1 MRILQLANKV
11 PWPPKDGEAIAILT
25 MSKGFFLHGH
35 QVTVLAMN
43 ADEYHVDREELPE
56 HLTAEIDFRL
66 VGIPGRASLGA
77 ILQNLFLSD
86 LPFHAERWI
95 NDPYRDALRRLLSEV
110 EFDVIQIEG
119 LYLCPYISLIRE
131 YSDALI
137 AYRAH
142 NIEHE
147 VWQRTDRFAGIWR
160 FFYLRRLVRR
170 LKKFELSFLN
180 QYDVLV
186 SITERDGLTLDR
198 LGNRKPRYTSQTG
211 IDLSA
216 LVPTAKNLEYPS
228 LFHIGALD
236 WPPSQEGLLWFLNLC
251 WPAVHEKYP
260 TLKFYIAGRNVPAWI
275 ESRFKSEQVIFLG
288 EVEDASSFMNSKAV
302 MVVPLHSGTGM
313 RIKII
318 EGMAL
323 GKAIVSTSV
332 GCEGIPAIDH
342 ENILIAD
349 KPEDFTAAI
358 DALLNDRSLFDRLCK
373 NAVDF
378 IREKFDNLAI
388 IGNLIDFYQRR
399 IIYFNGSQDDAK
411 Q

>member
-1 MRILQLANKV
+1 MKILQLAHKV

-25 MSKGFFLHGH
+25 LSKGFFLHGH

-43 ADEYHVDREELPE
+43 TEEHHVEKEDIPE
-56 HLTAEIDFRL
+56 HLAAEIDFHI
-66 VGIPGRASLGA
+66 VNIPANNSLGK

-86 LPFHAERWI
+86 LPLHAERCI
-95 NDPYRDALRRLLSEV
+95 SNAYYDALIRLLSEKK
-110 EFDVIQIEG
+110 FDVIQIEG
-119 LYLCPYISLIRE
+119 LYLCPYIPVIRK
-131 YSDALI
+131 YSDALVS
-137 AYRAH
+137 YRAH

-147 VWQRTDRFAGIWR
+147 IWQRTNQIAGVWR

-170 LKKFELSFLN
+170 LKKFELNFLN

-186 SITERDGLTLDR
+186 SITERDGYILDQ

-211 IDLSA
+211 IHLSS
-216 LVPTAKNLEYPS
+216 LIPTAKNLEYPS

-236 WPPSQEGLLWFLNLC
+236 WPPSQEGLLWFLNFC
-251 WPAVHEKYP
+251 WPAIHEKYP
-260 TLKFYIAGRNVPAWI
+260 SLKFYIAGRNVPAWI
-275 ESRFKSEQVIFLG
+275 ESRFKSDYVIFLG
-288 EVEDASSFMNSKAV
+288 EVEDAYTFMNSKAI
-302 MVVPLHSGTGM
+302 MIVPLHSGTGM

-349 KPEDFTAAI
+349 KPQYFIASI
-358 DALLNDRSLFDRLCK
+358 DALLSDKSLFERLCK
-373 NAVDF
+373 NSVDF
-378 IREKFDNLAI
+378 IRAKFDNLAI
-388 IGNLIDFYQRR
+388 VGALIDFYKQQMNVRR
-399 IIYFNGSQDDAK
+399 SSGT
-411 Q
+411 

>member
-43 ADEYHVDREELPE
+43 TDEHRIEREEIPE

-66 VGIPGRASLGA
+66 VNIPRRNSFGEFLR
-77 ILQNLFLSD
+77 NLLLSD
-86 LPFHAERWI
+86 LPLHAERYI
-95 NDPYRDALRRLLSEV
+95 NDQYRDALIRVLRENS
-110 EFDVIQIEG
+110 FDIIQIEG
-119 LYLCPYISLIRE
+119 LYLCPYIPLIRK
-131 YSDALI
+131 YSHALI

-147 VWQRTDRFAGIWR
+147 IWQRTDQLAGIWR
-160 FFYLRRLVRR
+160 FFYLRWLVRR

-180 QYDVLV
+180 KYDVLV

-211 IDLSA
+211 IDLST
-216 LVPTAKNLEYPS
+216 LIPTAKNLEYPS

-251 WPAVHEKYP
+251 WPAIHGKYP
-260 TLKFYIAGRNVPAWI
+260 TLNFYIAGRNVPAWI
-275 ESRFKSEQVIFLG
+275 ESRFKDEHVNFLG
-288 EVEDASSFMNSKAV
+288 EVEDAYSFMNSKAV

-342 ENILIAD
+342 DNILIAD
-349 KPEDFTAAI
+349 KPEDFIAAI
-358 DALLNDRSLFDRLCK
+358 DALLSHRSLFDRLCK

-388 IGNLIDFYQRR
+388 IGTLVDFYQHQIATSKR
-399 IIYFNGSQDDAK
+399 SQDTQDG
-411 Q
+411 

>member
-1 MRILQLANKV
+1 MKILQLANKV

-43 ADEYHVDREELPE
+43 TDEHHMEREEIPE

-66 VGIPGRASLGA
+66 VNVPGCNSFGK

-86 LPFHAERWI
+86 LPLHAERCI
-95 NDPYRDALRRLLSEV
+95 NDQYRDALIRVLTEDR
-110 EFDVIQIEG
+110 FDVIQIEG
-119 LYLCPYISLIRE
+119 LYLCPYIPLIRK
-131 YSDALI
+131 YSEALI

-147 VWQRTDRFAGIWR
+147 IWQRTDQLAGIWR

-170 LKKFELSFLN
+170 LRKFELSFLN

-186 SITERDGLTLDR
+186 SVTERDGLTFDR
-198 LGNRKPRYTSQTG
+198 LGNHKPRYTSQTG
-211 IDLSA
+211 IDLSS

-236 WPPSQEGLLWFLNLC
+236 WPPSQEGLLWFLNSC
-251 WPAVHEKYP
+251 WPAIHEKYP
-260 TLKFYIAGRNVPAWI
+260 NLRFYIAGRNVPAWI
-275 ESRFKSEQVIFLG
+275 ESRFRSEHVVFLG
-288 EVEDASSFMNSKAV
+288 EVEDAYSFMNSKAV
-302 MVVPLHSGTGM
+302 MVVPLHSGTGI
-313 RIKII
+313 RVKII

-349 KPEDFTAAI
+349 RPEDFTAAI
-358 DALLNDRSLFDRLCK
+358 DALLSNRLLFDRLCK
-373 NAVDF
+373 NSVDF

-388 IGNLIDFYQRR
+388 IDALIRFYQHQ
-399 IIYFNGSQDDAK
+399 IIHSGHSADK
-411 Q
+411 GLE

>member
-1 MRILQLANKV
+1 MKILQLAHKV

-25 MSKGFFLHGH
+25 LSKGFFLHGH

-43 ADEYHVDREELPE
+43 TEEHHVEKEDIPE
-56 HLTAEIDFRL
+56 HLAAEIDFHI
-66 VGIPGRASLGA
+66 VNIPANNSLGK

-86 LPFHAERWI
+86 LPLHAERCI
-95 NDPYRDALRRLLSEV
+95 SNAYYDALIRLLSEKK
-110 EFDVIQIEG
+110 FDVIQIEG
-119 LYLCPYISLIRE
+119 LYLCPYIPVIRK
-131 YSDALI
+131 YSDALVS
-137 AYRAH
+137 YRAH

-147 VWQRTDRFAGIWR
+147 IWQRTNQIAGVWR

-170 LKKFELSFLN
+170 LKKFELNFLN

-186 SITERDGLTLDR
+186 SITERDGYILDQ

-211 IDLSA
+211 IHLSS
-216 LVPTAKNLEYPS
+216 LIPTAKNLEYPS

-236 WPPSQEGLLWFLNLC
+236 WPPSQEGLLWFLNFC
-251 WPAVHEKYP
+251 WPAIHEKYP
-260 TLKFYIAGRNVPAWI
+260 SLKFYIAGRNVPAWI
-275 ESRFKSEQVIFLG
+275 ESRFKSDYVIFLG
-288 EVEDASSFMNSKAV
+288 EVEDAYTFMNSKAI
-302 MVVPLHSGTGM
+302 MIVPLHSGTGM

-349 KPEDFTAAI
+349 KPQDFIASI
-358 DALLNDRSLFDRLCK
+358 DALLSDKSLFERLCK
-373 NAVDF
+373 NSVDF
-378 IREKFDNLAI
+378 IRAKFDNLAI
-388 IGNLIDFYQRR
+388 VGALIDFYKQQMNVRR
-399 IIYFNGSQDDAK
+399 SSGT
-411 Q
+411 

>member
-1 MRILQLANKV
+1 MKILQLAHKV

-25 MSKGFFLHGH
+25 LSKGFFLHGH

-43 ADEYHVDREELPE
+43 TEEHHVEKEDVPE
-56 HLTAEIDFRL
+56 HLAAEIDFHI
-66 VGIPGRASLGA
+66 VNIPANNSLGK

-86 LPFHAERWI
+86 LPLHAERCI
-95 NDPYRDALRRLLSEV
+95 SNAYYDALIRLLSEKK
-110 EFDVIQIEG
+110 FDVIQIEG
-119 LYLCPYISLIRE
+119 LYLCPYIPVIRK
-131 YSDALI
+131 YSDALVS
-137 AYRAH
+137 YRAH

-147 VWQRTDRFAGIWR
+147 IWQRTNQIAGVWR

-170 LKKFELSFLN
+170 LKKFELNFLN

-186 SITERDGLTLDR
+186 SITERDGYILDQ

-211 IDLSA
+211 IHLSS
-216 LVPTAKNLEYPS
+216 LIPTAKNLEYPS

-236 WPPSQEGLLWFLNLC
+236 WPPSQEGLLWFLNFC
-251 WPAVHEKYP
+251 WPAIHEKYP
-260 TLKFYIAGRNVPAWI
+260 SLKFYIAGRNVPAWI
-275 ESRFKSEQVIFLG
+275 ESRFKSDYVIFLG
-288 EVEDASSFMNSKAV
+288 EVEDAYTFMNSKAI
-302 MVVPLHSGTGM
+302 MIVPLHSGTGM

-349 KPEDFTAAI
+349 KPQDFIASI
-358 DALLNDRSLFDRLCK
+358 DALLSDKSLFERLCK
-373 NAVDF
+373 NSVDF
-378 IREKFDNLAI
+378 IRAKFDNLAI
-388 IGNLIDFYQRR
+388 VGALIDFYKQQMNVRR
-399 IIYFNGSQDDAK
+399 SSGT
-411 Q
+411 